1 MSKISEPTTELAG
14 GNFVAARKDK
24 NEECKTNLH
33 RWVCTDSVRTCS
45 LFAGIQVKLAA
56 CGEGHLM
63 IVSNNHQ
70 VFSVGGNEYG
80 QLGLGDRVDRKTPR
94 EVIFLTEKL
103 LNRIACGSRH
113 SCAISKSGQVFC
125 WGDSRQGQCGQ
136 GEKGIFTTPCR
147 VRFANRSQ
155 TVHTDKPGGISSLR
169 FVKAQEIACGD
180 QHTLTV
186 DTQGTLW
193 SWGSGP
199 ATGFRQAN
207 EEILAPR
214 KIKRMLNK
222 KVVQISCGRFHS
234 IALVQEDLNSGQNSN
249 TDFVFQSV
257 SDDSLET
264 LTRVDSNV
272 AQKVP
277 FLENVFYCD
286 EEDASIDWS
295 MDLQKLSRSN
305 TPPVFENEPLDVD
318 PYSSNLE
325 EVKENEETVESDD
338 ITVQE
343 DVSQELET
351 TSNELKVLNEVAE
364 SLEKVLE
371 NEVATGGDNEARE
384 EGDSTG
390 KPRIFDNKLF
400 ELADQTSDEEN
411 DQGNLRRSR
420 SCSDVEK
427 DKIPISLLAKSVSE
441 NESLEV
447 KSQDKGQETANI
459 AVTDTGPNKE
469 IQEEVLPVEI
479 SDIKLTAE
487 ASRNDLFY
495 SAFDILPKEDSKQEQ
510 DQSPKEKSR
519 SSTIATTSTGSSTSI
534 RTSSQS
540 TEIGHTSSKDPL
552 SLSIDK
558 SMEDVILAESCSV
571 VVDDTSTEKS
581 INLESV
587 TKNRTQS
594 AWSIAT
600 TGSNYEVDKIGSLQ
614 LLGSSNVWA
623 WGENRYGQL
632 GIGDSTLVIHE
643 R

>member
-1 MSKISEPTTELAG
+1 MSKSSEPTTEHTD
-14 GNFVAARKDK
+14 GNVLAARKDK

-33 RWVCTDSVRTCS
+33 RWACKDLVRTCS

-63 IVSNNHQ
+63 IVSNNYQ
-70 VFSVGGNEYG
+70 VFSVGANEYG

-94 EVIFLTEKL
+94 EVTFLTEKL

-155 TVHTDKPGGISSLR
+155 TVHTDKPGGISSQR

-186 DTQGTLW
+186 DSQGTLW

-199 ATGFRQAN
+199 ATGFRQGN
-207 EEILAPR
+207 EEILEPR
-214 KIKRMLNK
+214 KIKRMQDK
-222 KVVQISCGRFHS
+222 RVVQISCGRFHS
-234 IALVQEDLNSGQNSN
+234 IALVQEDLNNGQNSN

-257 SDDSLET
+257 SDDSVET

-277 FLENVFYCD
+277 YLENVFYCD

-305 TPPVFENEPLDVD
+305 SPPVFENEPLHVD
-318 PYSSNLE
+318 LYSSNLE
-325 EVKENEETVESDD
+325 EVKENEGTIESND
-338 ITVQE
+338 IAMQGT
-343 DVSQELET
+343 VSQELDP

-364 SLEKVLE
+364 TLEKVAE
-371 NEVATGGDNEARE
+371 NEGASRGNNEIRTD
-384 EGDSTG
+384 GDSMG

-400 ELADQTSDEEN
+400 ELADQNSDEEN
-411 DQGNLRRSR
+411 DYGNLRRSR
-420 SCSDVEK
+420 SCSEVE
-427 DKIPISLLAKSVSE
+427 DHQERIPISLLTKSVSE
-441 NESLEV
+441 NESLEA
-447 KSQDKGQETANI
+447 KSLDKEQKTAVV
-459 AVTDTGPNKE
+459 VTDTCLNEETQKE
-469 IQEEVLPVEI
+469 VMPVEV
-479 SDIKLTAE
+479 SDVKLTE
-487 ASRNDLFY
+487 VSRNDLFY
-495 SAFDILPKEDSKQEQ
+495 SAFDILPKEDPQQEQ
-510 DQSPKEKSR
+510 DQSPNDKSR
-519 SSTIATTSTGSSTSI
+519 SQTSAISSSGSSTNS
-534 RTSSQS
+534 TSSQS
-540 TEIGHTSSKDPL
+540 LEKGHTDLGDPL

-571 VVDDTSTEKS
+571 VVDDTSIEKS
-581 INLESV
+581 NDIESV

-594 AWSIAT
+594 TWSIAT

-614 LLGSSNVWA
+614 LVGSSNVWA
-623 WGENRYGQL
+623 WGENRFGQL